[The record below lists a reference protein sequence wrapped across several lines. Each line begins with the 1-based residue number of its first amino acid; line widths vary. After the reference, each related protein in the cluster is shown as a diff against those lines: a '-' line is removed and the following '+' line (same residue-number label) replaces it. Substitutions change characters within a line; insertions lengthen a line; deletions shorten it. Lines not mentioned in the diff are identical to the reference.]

1 MEGHSFLI
9 VEIFSMSSKFA
20 WLEECCLEKGT
31 MIRGRKID
39 MLLYTV

>member
-20 WLEECCLEKGT
+20 GLEVCCLEKGT
-31 MIRGRKID
+31 ILERRKID
-39 MLLYTV
+39 NTVQ